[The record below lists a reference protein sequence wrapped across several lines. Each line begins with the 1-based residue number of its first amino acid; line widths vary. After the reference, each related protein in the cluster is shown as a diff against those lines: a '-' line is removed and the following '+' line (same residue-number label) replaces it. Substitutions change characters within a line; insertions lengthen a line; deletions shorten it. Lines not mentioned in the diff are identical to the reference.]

1 MGVEQI
7 QTAAE
12 KMQRDRGTYTR
23 DVYDDVIGIWHAD
36 CETKMESATRESVQ
50 YSFDCVVEI
59 IKMQLKL

>member
-12 KMQRDRGTYTR
+12 KMQRDRGTNTR

-36 CETKMESATRESVQ
+36 VAKMQESARESVQ

-59 IKMQLKL
+59 IERKLKLR